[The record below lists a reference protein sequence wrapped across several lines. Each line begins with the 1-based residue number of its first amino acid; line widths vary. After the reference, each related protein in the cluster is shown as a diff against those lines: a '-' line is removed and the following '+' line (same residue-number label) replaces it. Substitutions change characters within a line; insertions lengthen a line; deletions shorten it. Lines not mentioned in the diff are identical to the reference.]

1 VGQRVKVIGV
11 SKNDVYTHIQHNLS
25 IMKSEGTKLLF
36 HWIPKFTT
44 KLKDSLTDT
53 NFVYLFM
60 MHNMDDIFNCM
71 THSVLVFP
79 VVVVF

>member
-1 VGQRVKVIGV
+1 V
-11 SKNDVYTHIQHNLS
+11 SKNDYIHIQYNLS
-25 IMKSEGTKLLF
+25 IMKSGGTKLLF
-36 HWIPKFTT
+36 HLIPTLTT

-53 NFVYLFM
+53 NSVYLFM

-79 VVVVF
+79 VVEVF